1 MKKIY
6 SLALLMVLSV
16 SAFAQREINFEVT
29 LASPTSSQVINSST
43 QFTMDA
49 VIKNLGPDAL
59 LATDSTTWFMTLSGS
74 GLPITIGGNT
84 GVIWNRWGNALNVN
98 DTFHITFTG
107 LQLTYNQ
114 AVDSNRTFCFNAIPN
129 FDGGGVDTIADNAL
143 GNNSGCASMLFEAS
157 TTNVNQITATIGGV
171 NSASIYPN
179 PAQGNTT
186 VNVNMANTADVY
198 VKVLDVVG
206 RTVLTTEKT
215 HLTKGEHKINVD
227 LSNLQPGLY
236 IYQVNMG
243 RDKSSGKLQVK

>member
-29 LASPTSSQVINSST
+29 LASPTSSQVITPST
-43 QFTMDA
+43 QFSIDA

-59 LATDSTTWFMTLSGS
+59 VATDSTLYFLTLSGS
-74 GLPITIGGNT
+74 ILPINGGQY
-84 GVIWNRWGNALNVN
+84 WQRWGKTLNVN
-98 DTFHITFTG
+98 DTFHITFNG
-107 LQLTYNQ
+107 LTLNYNQ
-114 AVDSNRTFCFNAIPN
+114 AVDSNRTLCFNAIPN
-129 FDGGGVDTIADNAL
+129 FNGGGVDTIADNNMS
-143 GNNSGCASMLFEAS
+143 NNSGCVSMLFRAATTS
-157 TTNVNQITATIGGV
+157 VGQISATTNGL
-171 NSASIYPN
+171 NSATIYPN

-206 RTVLTTEKT
+206 RTVMTTEKT
-215 HLTKGEHKINVD
+215 RLTKGEHKINVD